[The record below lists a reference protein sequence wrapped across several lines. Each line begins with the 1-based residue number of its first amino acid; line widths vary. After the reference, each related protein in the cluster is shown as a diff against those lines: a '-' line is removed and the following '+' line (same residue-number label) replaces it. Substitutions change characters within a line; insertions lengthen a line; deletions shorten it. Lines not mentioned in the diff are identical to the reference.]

1 MIERL
6 KQVETLLSSKN
17 KIKPSSSDQTEETEE
32 AADQGDQRKSFEIES
47 TKIFTSLVEK
57 LEVYY
62 EEKMKIEV
70 ENLSS
75 DMMLP

>member
-6 KQVETLLSSKN
+6 KQVESLLSNKN
-17 KIKPSSSDQTEETEE
+17 KINPSSSQQTEETCPGEE
-32 AADQGDQRKSFEIES
+32 EQRNSFEIES
-47 TKIFTSLVEK
+47 TKIFTNLVEK

-70 ENLSS
+70 ENLYR
-75 DMMLP
+75 